1 MPKFSFISR
10 QRLDTC
16 NNDLQILFNEVVR
29 HFDCTIV
36 CGQRDEKAQNDAF
49 DNGFSKLKFPE
60 SKHNNV
66 PSLAVDAVPYPIDW
80 KDVQRMRH
88 FAGWVLGIAALLYD
102 IMGVMEHRVRWGGD
116 WNMNTQVK
124 DQRFDDLPHFEL
136 IV

>member
-1 MPKFSFISR
+1 MPKFSR
-10 QRLDTC
+10 QSAAKLSTC
-16 NNDLQILFNEVVR
+16 HEDLQVLFEEVVKY
-29 HFDCTIV
+29 FDCTIV
-36 CGQRDEKAQNDAF
+36 CGHRDEQAQNDAF
-49 DNGFSKLKFPE
+49 DKGFSKLKFPE
-60 SKHNNV
+60 SKHNKV
-66 PSLAVDAVPYPIDW
+66 PGMAVDAVPYPIDW

-102 IMGVMEHRVRWGGD
+102 MEVMEHRVRWGGD

>member
-1 MPKFSFISR
+1 MPRFSNISR
-10 QRLDTC
+10 QRLATC
-16 NNDLQILFNEVVR
+16 HNDLQMLFNEVIR
-29 HFDCTIV
+29 YFDCTIV
-36 CGQRDEKAQNDAF
+36 CGQRDEKAQTIAYE
-49 DNGFSKLKFPE
+49 NGFSKLEYPE
-60 SKHNNV
+60 SKHNKT

-102 IMGVMEHRVRWGGD
+102 MEVMEHRVRWGGD
-116 WNMNTQVK
+116 WNMNTEVK